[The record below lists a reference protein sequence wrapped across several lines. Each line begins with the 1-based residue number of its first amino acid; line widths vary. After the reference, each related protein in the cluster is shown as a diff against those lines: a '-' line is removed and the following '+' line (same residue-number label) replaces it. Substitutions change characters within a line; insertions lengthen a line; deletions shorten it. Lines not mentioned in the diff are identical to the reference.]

1 MATPNFIPYPCG
13 VVQSTLVSVIHE
25 AVGQLLKP
33 TFTVGVESCG
43 KKIVMALYSYG
54 PI

>member
-1 MATPNFIPYPCG
+1 MAPYSYG
-13 VVQSTLVSVIHE
+13 HE

-43 KKIVMALYSYG
+43 KKIVMAYIVMALYTYG